1 MTPHHDSHS
10 DETAFC
16 LSLFLFFTCFYLL
29 FAQGSIQSAD
39 GKIMYRLSESMAERF
54 SFNIAELHQSAPEYS
69 KYGLGMSALALP
81 LYFIGKA
88 VGGALGIESS
98 WATTFFV
105 SLFNAF
111 TTPGVCVFI
120 YLFGLRR
127 LGFSRRTAFTLSF
140 GFGLSTIARAY
151 SEEFMSEPATAF
163 FLIGSAYF
171 ASQTNSDK
179 RSSALWIAGSF
190 MAVALTC
197 RIASL
202 MALPGFFVYILW
214 TARASMTRRF
224 GDCFRFFVPILA
236 AALLIGL
243 YNEAR
248 FGSFLETGY
257 EHGLTPDLWVG
268 LAGLLFSPG
277 KSVFL
282 YNPILIVA
290 CLGVPALFRKRSQL
304 AFLLGWTLLS
314 HLMLFS
320 FWHSWYGGLSW
331 GPRLLLCVIPF
342 AVLPAGY
349 LLEMGRARRRW
360 VLACIA
366 LGILIQVPASL
377 VNMSRYH
384 YQMQV
389 QWGGEEAEK
398 LSIYALKHSPLIGQ
412 IRQVAEVAS
421 NLDDSQAMRKRV
433 EMAQAGTRFDS
444 KGVEEALKWGLAVNA
459 PNFWWYYMRLFGYP
473 ALMTVGPPLALGIL
487 IFYFGFQLRSR
498 LDADKRS

>member
-1 MTPHHDSHS
+1 MTPHDDSHS

-16 LSLFLFFTCFYLL
+16 LSLFLFFACFYLL

-39 GKIMYRLSESMAERF
+39 GKIMYRLTESMAERF
-54 SFNIAELHQSAPEYS
+54 SFNIAGPEQTEYS

-88 VGGALGIESS
+88 VGGALGIDSA

-111 TTPGVCVFI
+111 ITPGVCVFV
-120 YLFGLRR
+120 YLFGVRR
-127 LGFSRRTAFTLSF
+127 LGFSRRTACILSL
-140 GFGLSTIARAY
+140 GFGLSTIAWAY
-151 SEEFMSEPATAF
+151 SEEFMSEPATAL

-171 ASQTNSDK
+171 VSQTGSEK
-179 RSSALWIAGSF
+179 RSSALWIAGAF
-190 MAVALTC
+190 MAIALTC
-197 RIASL
+197 RIASI
-202 MALPGFFVYILW
+202 MALPGFLLFILW
-214 TARASMTRRF
+214 TARPSMLHRLAD
-224 GDCFRFFVPILA
+224 GARFFVPIIA

-248 FGSFLETGY
+248 FGSFTETGY
-257 EHGLTPDLWVG
+257 EHGLTPDLWGG
-268 LAGLLFSPG
+268 LSGLLFSPG

-282 YNPILIVA
+282 YNPVLIAA
-290 CLGVPALFRKRSQL
+290 CFGLSALFRKRAQL
-304 AFLLGWTLLS
+304 AFLLGWIVLS

-349 LLEMGRARRRW
+349 LLESGRAPGRR
-360 VLACIA
+360 VLACIV
-366 LGILIQVPASL
+366 LGVLIQLPASL

-389 QWGGEEAEK
+389 QWGGEAER
-398 LSIYALKHSPLIGQ
+398 LSVHTLKHSPLIGQ
-412 IRQVAEVAS
+412 FRQVAEVAR
-421 NLDDSQAMRKRV
+421 NLSDAQAMQQRV
-433 EMAQAGTRFDS
+433 EMARAGTRFDS
-444 KGVEEALKWGLAVNA
+444 ESVEEALKWGLAVNA
-459 PNFWWYYMRLFGYP
+459 PNVWWYYMRLFGYP
-473 ALMTVGPPLALGIL
+473 ALMTMGPPLALGIL

-498 LDADKRS
+498 LNADKRS